1 MIKELCCKLRDKR
14 KELGYSIEYVVEKTK
29 LYPSVILDIENCN
42 LSKINTTYIKGF
54 IKIYAAFLKID
65 IGTSLEEI
73 TSLESPLKKVR
84 KSSSRKVNWS
94 FENIKNI
101 KKKLSP
107 ALKSNLLIFIAG
119 IIIIGVVFLSV
130 KFTVTKIFSFFKS
143 KPKAKTE
150 TKIEPKTEDTFVLPE
165 NFEELAVTL
174 TAKDK
179 CFLKVIADGKLLFQG
194 LLDKGVTETWK
205 GTKELEFKISDGS
218 AVYLEINGK
227 AVPTL
232 TTSRR
237 PIKSLK
243 VNASG
248 ITVEK

>member
-14 KELGYSIEYVVEKTK
+14 KELDYSIEYVVEKTK

-42 LSKINTTYIKGF
+42 LAKINTTYIKGF

-65 IGTSLEEI
+65 IGTSLEELS
-73 TSLESPLKKVR
+73 SLESPLKKVR
-84 KSSSRKVNWS
+84 KPSSRKLNLS
-94 FENIKNI
+94 FENIRNI

-107 ALKSNLLIFIAG
+107 TFKSNLLIFIASIVIIG
-119 IIIIGVVFLSV
+119 IIFLSG
-130 KFTVTKIFSFFKS
+130 KFVITKIFSFVKS
-143 KPKAKTE
+143 KPKAE
-150 TKIEPKTEDTFVLPE
+150 IEVKTEDIFALPE
-165 NFEELAVTL
+165 SLEELEVTL

-205 GTKELEFKISDGS
+205 GAKELEFKISDGS

-227 AVPTL
+227 AIPTL
-232 TTSRR
+232 TAIRK

-243 VNASG
+243 ITTSG